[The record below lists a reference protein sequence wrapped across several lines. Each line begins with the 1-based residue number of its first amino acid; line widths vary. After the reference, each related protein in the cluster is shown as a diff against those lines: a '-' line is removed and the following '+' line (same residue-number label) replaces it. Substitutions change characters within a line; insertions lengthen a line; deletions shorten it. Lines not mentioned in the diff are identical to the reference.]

1 MLKVPLPAAEVVDPA
16 TDPPAMVILN
26 NSQTSLSH
34 K

>member
-1 MLKVPLPAAEVVDPA
+1 MLKVRMPSAEVVDPA
-16 TDPPAMVILN
+16 TDPPAVVILN